1 MSDTSVARRTV
12 ARRLYTSA
20 LSVAELA
27 VVALTV
33 FDDGTYVNH
42 NSHRAR
48 VVDPH
53 VEEPP
58 RPVRRP
64 FPGSPSIVEAPSER
78 HRRQQATTR
87 RDPGAPAFRAGG
99 MTAAVRVPQPLTGD
113 AAWELV
119 ERAQR
124 GDRIA
129 FGRLY
134 ERYRPL
140 VSNFLCA
147 RIHDFSTVEDL
158 VHETFA
164 RALHNIRTVRRGSD
178 DPGAWFV
185 TIARHLL
192 LDHLK
197 SARNR
202 REVVTADF
210 DPDRRSADALEDLVL
225 DRLMADRLWSRAGD
239 LSDDQHRCLVLRFAL
254 GLTVEQTASRMGRDG
269 GAVRALQY
277 RAVRR
282 LGALLRED
290 CWEHVPHPR

>member
-1 MSDTSVARRTV
+1 M
-12 ARRLYTSA
+12 
-20 LSVAELA
+20 
-27 VVALTV
+27 
-33 FDDGTYVNH
+33 
-42 NSHRAR
+42 
-48 VVDPH
+48 
-53 VEEPP
+53 
-58 RPVRRP
+58 RRP

-178 DPGAWFV
+178 DPARGSSPSPATCCWITSSPRATAARSSPPTSTRTGAAPTRWR
-185 TIARHLL
+185 T
-192 LDHLK
+192 
-197 SARNR
+197 
-202 REVVTADF
+202 
-210 DPDRRSADALEDLVL
+210 
-225 DRLMADRLWSRAGD
+225 W
-239 LSDDQHRCLVLRFAL
+239 
-254 GLTVEQTASRMGRDG
+254 
-269 GAVRALQY
+269 
-277 RAVRR
+277 
-282 LGALLRED
+282 
-290 CWEHVPHPR
+290 CWTG